1 MALHKRIFTF
11 LSKLFLSKEERQL
24 VEDLKGRKVRTT
36 RNGRGFITEGGS
48 NEKHSQ
54 R

>member
-1 MALHKRIFTF
+1 MTLHKRIFTF

-36 RNGRGFITEGGS
+36 RRGVGFITEGET
-48 NEKHSQ
+48 NVRK